1 MNKFLRQLF
10 FDADTPNNVKGKPCG
25 SDASSRRN
33 VAPTAKL
40 GLALLFLLPAP
51 GHADPMPQHAPV
63 PGGVA
68 QIVVGN
74 IAEPEPTAYFKSQRV
89 LVTKRG
95 EDWLALVGIPLDT
108 NPGVAQ
114 ELVAQGPAGQ
124 KRIAFAIGDKHYPE
138 QRLTIKNKRMVD
150 GMTPED
156 LRRIEAE
163 KQEMA
168 RIKDTWSQRPADTD
182 FVAPVDGRLSSL
194 FGLKR
199 FFNGQP
205 RNPHNG
211 LDIAAATGTDI
222 RAPAGGVV
230 IGTGNYFFN
239 GNTVFLDHGQGLIS
253 AYLHMSQVAVETGQP
268 VRQGQRI
275 GAVGATGRVT
285 GPHLHWIVYLNKETV
300 DPALFISRDIPRLA
314 AKNKK

>member
-1 MNKFLRQLF
+1 MNKSLRQLF
-10 FDADTPNNVKGKPCG
+10 FNADQTGKLKIKP
-25 SDASSRRN
+25 SDALPRRS

-40 GLALLFLLPAP
+40 GLAWLFLLPAVCQ
-51 GHADPMPQHAPV
+51 ADPIPQHAPV

-68 QIVVGN
+68 QIVVGK
-74 IAEPEPTAYFKSQRV
+74 IGSPAPAAYFQDQRV
-89 LVTKRG
+89 LVTSRG
-95 EDWLALVGIPLDT
+95 EDWLALVGIPLDVR
-108 NPGVAQ
+108 PGTQQ
-114 ELVAQGPAGQ
+114 ELVVQAPAGRQ
-124 KRIAFAIGDKHYPE
+124 RIAFAIGDKQYPE

-150 GMTPED
+150 EMTPED

-168 RIKDTWSQRPADTD
+168 RIKDIWSERPADTD

-199 FFNGQP
+199 FFNNQP

-211 LDIAAATGTDI
+211 LDIAAGTGTDI

-253 AYLHMSQVAVETGQP
+253 AYLHMSQVAVQTGQQ

-285 GPHLHWIVYLNKETV
+285 GPHLHWIVYLNRETV
-300 DPALFISRDIPRLA
+300 DPALFISQDIPRLA
-314 AKNKK
+314 ARNKR